1 VPKATTS
8 APSRLSA
15 AARAA
20 TASVELS
27 FMRRTRSATFI
38 GGAVYGAAA
47 TGRGPARRAGGA
59 PVPAYTSPMHYD
71 AHQPVLNDLEARITT
86 IRDSL

>member
-1 VPKATTS
+1 
-8 APSRLSA
+8 LSA

-27 FMRRTRSATFI
+27 FIRRTRSVTFI
-38 GGAVYGAAA
+38 GRQF
-47 TGRGPARRAGGA
+47 TPPGRPRAR
-59 PVPAYTSPMHYD
+59 AYTPRMHYD